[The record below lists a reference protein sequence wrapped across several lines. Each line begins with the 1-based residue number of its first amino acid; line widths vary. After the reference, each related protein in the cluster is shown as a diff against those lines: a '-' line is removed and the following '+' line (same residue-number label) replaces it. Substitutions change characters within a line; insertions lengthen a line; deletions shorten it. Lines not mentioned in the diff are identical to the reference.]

1 MIQAILFDCFGVLVG
16 QGFDATWRRAGG
28 DPDRDRAFINDTLN
42 AANAGFITLDEM
54 LTQVCDKLSIT
65 TERWMEV
72 TAETE
77 RPDQELIDYI
87 RDTLK
92 PQYKVAV
99 VSNAGVG
106 TLERVLTDQQR
117 VVFDAQVVSAEVGH
131 VKPDAEIY
139 RLAAERLGVE
149 PSACVFTDDNQPYCD
164 GAEAVGMK
172 AILFRDSQQ
181 FIRDLEAILRH
192 T

>member
-28 DPDRDRAFINDTLN
+28 DPDQDRVFINDTLN

-54 LTQVCDKLSIT
+54 LAQVCDKLSIT
-65 TERWMEV
+65 PERWMEV

-77 RPDQELIDYI
+77 QPDQGLIDYI
-87 RDTLK
+87 RDKLK
-92 PQYKVAV
+92 PRYKVAV

-117 VVFDAQVVSAEVGH
+117 AVFDAQIVSAEVGH
-131 VKPDAEIY
+131 VKPAPEIY
-139 RLAAERLGVE
+139 QLAAERLGVE
-149 PSACVFTDDNQPYCD
+149 PSVCVFTDDNQPYCD
-164 GAEAVGMK
+164 GAEAVGMQ

-181 FIRDLEAILRH
+181 FIRELEMILNH

>member
-28 DPDRDRAFINDTLN
+28 DPDQDRAFINDTLN

-54 LTQVCDKLSIT
+54 LAQVCDKLSIT
-65 TERWMEV
+65 PERWMEV

-92 PQYKVAV
+92 PRYKVAV

-117 VVFDAQVVSAEVGH
+117 AVFDAQIVSAEVGH
-131 VKPDAEIY
+131 VKPAPEIY
-139 RLAAERLGVE
+139 QLAAERLGVE
-149 PSACVFTDDNQPYCD
+149 PAACVFTDDNQPYCD
-164 GAEAVGMK
+164 GAEAVGMQ
-172 AILFRDSQQ
+172 AIQFRDSQQ
-181 FIRDLEAILRH
+181 FIRELEAVLHH

>member
-1 MIQAILFDCFGVLVG
+1 MQAILFDCFGVLVG

-54 LTQVCDKLSIT
+54 LTQVCAKLSIT
-65 TERWMEV
+65 PERWLEV

-77 RPDQELIDYI
+77 RPDQKLIDYI

-92 PQYKVAV
+92 PRYKVAV

-117 VVFDAQVVSAEVGH
+117 AVFDAQIVSAEVGY
-131 VKPDAEIY
+131 VKPAPEIY
-139 RLAAERLGVE
+139 QLAAERLGVE
-149 PSACVFTDDNQPYCD
+149 PLACVFTDDNQPYCD
-164 GAEAVGMK
+164 GAEAVGVK

-181 FIRDLEAILRH
+181 FIRELEAILHH